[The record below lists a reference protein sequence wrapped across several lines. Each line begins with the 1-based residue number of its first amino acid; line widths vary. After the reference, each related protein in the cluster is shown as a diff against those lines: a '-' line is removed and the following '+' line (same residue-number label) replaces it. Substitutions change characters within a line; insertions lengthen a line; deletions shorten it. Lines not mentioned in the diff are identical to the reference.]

1 MQVYVRMYMSDKKI
15 VFQVS
20 GYSIPL
26 SHRHIQCRLARGHIA
41 MFNEQIFSQGNVYV

>member
-1 MQVYVRMYMSDKKI
+1 MRVYVRMSDRKI

-26 SHRHIQCRLARGHIA
+26 SYRHIQCRLARGHIA
-41 MFNEQIFSQGNVYV
+41 MLNEKIFSQGNVYV